1 MSSSVGRLSAE
12 LNLTYLL
19 PLTAVFPSSTV
30 WKFDTFHLCPCIWE
44 TKEGELQKADL
55 AQEI

>member
-44 TKEGELQKADL
+44 TKEGELQKG
-55 AQEI
+55 